1 MGSGLLTLGT
11 RAMFAN
17 QAKLDTIAHNISNA
31 STEGYSRQEVKLST
45 EGGRYTGAGFYG
57 RGVKIDTVSRAA
69 DSLLAKEY
77 NNNNAI
83 SAADQARLDKL
94 TQLEK
99 SLPTG
104 EAGVGY
110 AAGQMLNAFVD
121 VANQPQDLSARQV
134 TLSRAEELASRMRS
148 AGTQLTDLQAGTLSD
163 MKTTVAEINSLA
175 ARIADMNQKIAAFS
189 GSGHE
194 PNDLLDQRD
203 LLIKNLSE
211 KIQVSTVAA
220 DDGSLSVFVG
230 GGQQL
235 VLSNKSSVMGVVADQ
250 FDPSK
255 GRITIGISVADQHS
269 LDESLI
275 TGGSL
280 AGLLKVQNEDIDS
293 ARNLLG
299 QMATALSWRVNQQ
312 QSLGLDLSTPPTA
325 GVPLF
330 DVGPPQVLPSSKNTS
345 SLSSPPVSM
354 TIIDGRE
361 LQASDYSLIE
371 DVNSPG
377 TFTLTR
383 LSDNQVRSV
392 VNGDQVD
399 GFQINIGP
407 GVASGDKFVLRPV
420 GNAAVN
426 MKRVLDKPT
435 GIAAASPVTATVNP
449 SNKGTATVGALKVV
463 ATATMPYTP
472 VAIVFTSANI
482 AAGGEDYELRDTLG
496 NVLGTG
502 TWTPGSPIAY
512 NGFELTLNGVPNDGD
527 RMAVDP
533 TQYPSGN
540 NGNALSLL
548 ALRDEDIVGRINQGG
563 GSKAPGATVTNAY
576 SQIIGSVGVRVQ
588 DAKTSATI
596 SSTLAANS
604 LELLTNK
611 TGVNLDEEAA
621 RLIQFQQGYQAAA
634 KILQV
639 AQTVFDTLIN
649 LGR

>member
-31 STEGYSRQEVKLST
+31 STEGYSRQEVQLST
-45 EGGRYTGAGFYG
+45 ESGRYTGAGFYG
-57 RGVKIDTVSRAA
+57 RGVKVDTVSRAS
-69 DSLLAKEY
+69 DSLLAKEFNL
-77 NNNNAI
+77 NNSVA
-83 SAADQARLDKL
+83 SADQARLDKL

-99 SLPTG
+99 TLPTG
-104 EAGVGY
+104 ESGVGY
-110 AAGQMLNAFVD
+110 SAGQMLNSFVD

-134 TLSRAEELASRMRS
+134 TLSRAEELASRMRTS
-148 AGTQLTDLQAGTLSD
+148 GTQLTDLQAGTLSD

-175 ARIADMNQKIAAFS
+175 VRIADMNQKIAGFS

-235 VLSNKSSVMGVVADQ
+235 VLSNQASVMGVAQDE
-250 FDPSK
+250 FDAAK
-255 GRITIGISVADQHS
+255 GRITLGDASKQHT

-293 ARNLLG
+293 ARNQLG

-312 QSLGLDLSTPPTA
+312 QSFGLDLSTPPTA

-330 DVGPPQVLPSSKNTS
+330 DVGAPQVLPSVRNTS
-345 SLSSPPVSM
+345 SLSTPPVSM

-361 LQASDYSLIE
+361 LQASDYSLVE
-371 DVNSPG
+371 DTSSPG
-377 TFTLTR
+377 TYTLTR
-383 LSDNQVRSV
+383 LSDNQTFNV

-399 GFQINIGP
+399 GFQINIGA
-407 GVASGDKFVLRPV
+407 VAAGDKFLLRPV
-420 GNAAVN
+420 GNAASN

-435 GIAAASPVTATVNP
+435 GIAAASPVTATVDP
-449 SNKGTATVGALKVV
+449 SNKGTATVGSLKIV
-463 ATATMPYTP
+463 ATPTTPYAD
-472 VAIVFTSANI
+472 VDIVFTNAS
-482 AAGGEDYELRDTLG
+482 AGGEDYELRDSGGT
-496 NVLGTG
+496 VIGTG
-502 TWTPGSPIAY
+502 TWKPGSPIAY

-527 RMAVDP
+527 VMSVDP

-563 GSKAPGATVTNAY
+563 GSTAPGATITNAY
-576 SQIIGSVGVRVQ
+576 SQVIGSVGVRVQ

-604 LELLTNK
+604 KELLSNK

-639 AQTVFDTLIN
+639 AQTVFDTLLNIS
-649 LGR
+649 R

>member
-31 STEGYSRQEVKLST
+31 STEGYSRQEVLLST

-57 RGVKIDTVSRAA
+57 RGVKIDTVTRAS
-69 DSLLAKEY
+69 DSLLTKQFNL
-77 NNNNAI
+77 NNSV

-110 AAGQMLNAFVD
+110 SAGQMLNSFVD
-121 VANQPQDLSARQV
+121 VANQPQDLSARAV
-134 TLSRAEELASRMRS
+134 TLSRAEELASRMRT
-148 AGTQLTDLQAGTLSD
+148 AGTQLTELQAGTLSD

-175 ARIADMNQKIAAFS
+175 ARIADMNQKIAQVT

-203 LLIKNLSE
+203 LLVKNLSE
-211 KIQVSTVAA
+211 KIQISTVAA

-235 VLSNKSSVMGVVADQ
+235 VLSNTSSVMGIATDE
-250 FDPSK
+250 FDASK
-255 GRITIGISVADQHS
+255 GHLTIGGTPATQHAI
-269 LDESLI
+269 DESLI
-275 TGGSL
+275 TGGSI
-280 AGLLKVQNEDIDS
+280 AGLMRVQNEDIDS
-293 ARNLLG
+293 ARNQLG
-299 QMATALSWRVNQQ
+299 QMAAALSWRVNQQ
-312 QSLGLDLSTPPTA
+312 QSFGLDLSTPPTA
-325 GVPLF
+325 GVAMF
-330 DVGPPQVLPSSKNTS
+330 DVGTPQVLPSVKNTS
-345 SLSSPPVSM
+345 SLSNPPVSM
-354 TIIDGRE
+354 TVIDGRE
-361 LQASDYSLIE
+361 LQASDYSLVE
-371 DVNSPG
+371 DTASPG
-377 TFTLTR
+377 TYTLTR
-383 LSDNQVRSV
+383 LNDNQTWNV
-392 VNGDQVD
+392 VDGDRVD
-399 GFQINIGP
+399 GFQINIGAA
-407 GVASGDKFVLRPV
+407 VASGDKFLLRPV
-420 GNAAVN
+420 GNAATN

-435 GIAAASPVTATVNP
+435 GIAAASPVTATVDP
-449 SNKGTATVGALKVV
+449 SNKGTATVGALKIV
-463 ATATMPYTP
+463 ATPTTAYAP
-472 VAIVFTSANI
+472 VDIVFTNANV
-482 AAGGEDYELRDTLG
+482 AAGGEDYELRDSGG
-496 NVLGTG
+496 NVIGTG

-512 NGFELTLNGVPNDGD
+512 NGFELMLNGVPSDGD
-527 RMAVDP
+527 QMAVDP

-548 ALRDEDIVGRINQGG
+548 ALRDEDIVGRINQGA
-563 GSKAPGATVTNAY
+563 GSTAPGATITNAY
-576 SQIIGSVGVRVQ
+576 SQVIGSVGVRVQ

-604 LELLTNK
+604 LELLTNQ

-649 LGR
+649 IGR

>member
-31 STEGYSRQEVKLST
+31 STEGYSRQEVQLST
-45 EGGRYTGAGFYG
+45 ESGRYTGAGFYG
-57 RGVKIDTVSRAA
+57 RGVKVDTVSRAS
-69 DSLLAKEY
+69 DSLLAKEFNL
-77 NNNNAI
+77 NNSVA
-83 SAADQARLDKL
+83 SADQARLDKL

-99 SLPTG
+99 TLPTG
-104 EAGVGY
+104 ESGVGY
-110 AAGQMLNAFVD
+110 SAGQMLNSFVD

-134 TLSRAEELASRMRS
+134 TLSRAEELASRMRTS
-148 AGTQLTDLQAGTLSD
+148 GTQLTDLQAGTLSD

-175 ARIADMNQKIAAFS
+175 VRIADMNQKIAGFS

-235 VLSNKSSVMGVVADQ
+235 VLSNQASVMGVAQDE
-250 FDPSK
+250 FDAAK
-255 GRITIGISVADQHS
+255 GRITLGDASKQHT

-293 ARNLLG
+293 ARNQLG

-312 QSLGLDLSTPPTA
+312 QSFGLDLSTPPTA

-330 DVGPPQVLPSSKNTS
+330 DVGAPQVLPSVRNTS
-345 SLSSPPVSM
+345 SLSTPPVSM

-361 LQASDYSLIE
+361 LQASDYSLVE
-371 DVNSPG
+371 DTSSPG
-377 TFTLTR
+377 TYTLTR
-383 LSDNQVRSV
+383 LSDNQTFNV

-399 GFQINIGP
+399 GFQINIGA
-407 GVASGDKFVLRPV
+407 VAAGDKFLLRPV
-420 GNAAVN
+420 GNAASN

-435 GIAAASPVTATVNP
+435 GIAAASPVTATVDP
-449 SNKGTATVGALKVV
+449 SNKGTATVGSLKIV
-463 ATATMPYTP
+463 ATPTTPYAD
-472 VAIVFTSANI
+472 VDIVFSNAS
-482 AAGGEDYELRDTLG
+482 AGGEDYELRDSGGT
-496 NVLGTG
+496 VIGTG
-502 TWTPGSPIAY
+502 TWKPGSPIAY

-527 RMAVDP
+527 VMSVDP

-563 GSKAPGATVTNAY
+563 GSTAPGATITNAY
-576 SQIIGSVGVRVQ
+576 SQVIGSVGVRVQ

-604 LELLTNK
+604 KELLSNK

-639 AQTVFDTLIN
+639 AQTVFDTLLNIS
-649 LGR
+649 R

>member
-31 STEGYSRQEVKLST
+31 STEGYSRQEVQLST
-45 EGGRYTGAGFYG
+45 ESGRYTGAGFYG
-57 RGVKIDTVSRAA
+57 RGVKVDTVSRAS
-69 DSLLAKEY
+69 DSLLAKEFNL
-77 NNNNAI
+77 NNSVA
-83 SAADQARLDKL
+83 SADQARLDKL

-99 SLPTG
+99 TLPTG
-104 EAGVGY
+104 ESGVGY
-110 AAGQMLNAFVD
+110 SAGQMLNSFVD

-134 TLSRAEELASRMRS
+134 TLSRAEELASRMRTS
-148 AGTQLTDLQAGTLSD
+148 GTQLTDLQAGTLSD

-175 ARIADMNQKIAAFS
+175 VRIADMNQKIAGFS

-235 VLSNKSSVMGVVADQ
+235 VLSNQASVMGVAQDE
-250 FDPSK
+250 FDAAK
-255 GRITIGISVADQHS
+255 GRITLGDASKQHT

-293 ARNLLG
+293 ARNQLG

-312 QSLGLDLSTPPTA
+312 QSFGLDLSTPPTA

-330 DVGPPQVLPSSKNTS
+330 DVGAPQVLPSVRNTS
-345 SLSSPPVSM
+345 SLSTPPVSM

-361 LQASDYSLIE
+361 LQASDYSLVE
-371 DVNSPG
+371 DTSSPG
-377 TFTLTR
+377 TYTLTR
-383 LSDNQVRSV
+383 LSDNQTLNV

-399 GFQINIGP
+399 GFQINIGA
-407 GVASGDKFVLRPV
+407 VAAGDKFLLRPV
-420 GNAAVN
+420 GNAASN

-435 GIAAASPVTATVNP
+435 GIAAASPVTATVDP
-449 SNKGTATVGALKVV
+449 SNKGTATVGSLKIV
-463 ATATMPYTP
+463 ATPTTPYAD
-472 VAIVFTSANI
+472 VDIVFTNAS
-482 AAGGEDYELRDTLG
+482 AGGEDYELRDSGGT
-496 NVLGTG
+496 VIGTG
-502 TWTPGSPIAY
+502 TWKPGSPIAY

-527 RMAVDP
+527 VMSVDP

-563 GSKAPGATVTNAY
+563 GSTAPGATITNAY
-576 SQIIGSVGVRVQ
+576 SQVIGSVGVRVQ

-604 LELLTNK
+604 KELLSNK

-639 AQTVFDTLIN
+639 AQTVFDTLLNIS
-649 LGR
+649 R

>member
-31 STEGYSRQEVKLST
+31 STEGYSRQEVQLST
-45 EGGRYTGAGFYG
+45 ESGRYTGAGFYG
-57 RGVKIDTVSRAA
+57 RGVKVDTVSRAS
-69 DSLLAKEY
+69 DSLLAKEFNL
-77 NNNNAI
+77 NNSVA
-83 SAADQARLDKL
+83 SADQARLDKL

-99 SLPTG
+99 TLPTG
-104 EAGVGY
+104 ESGVGY
-110 AAGQMLNAFVD
+110 SAGQMLNSFVD

-134 TLSRAEELASRMRS
+134 TLSRAEELASRMRTS
-148 AGTQLTDLQAGTLSD
+148 GTQLTDLQAGTLSD

-175 ARIADMNQKIAAFS
+175 VRIADMNQKIAGFS

-235 VLSNKSSVMGVVADQ
+235 VLSNQASVMGVAQDE
-250 FDPSK
+250 FDAAK
-255 GRITIGISVADQHS
+255 GRITLGDASKQHT

-293 ARNLLG
+293 ARNQLG

-312 QSLGLDLSTPPTA
+312 QSFGLDLSTPPTA

-330 DVGPPQVLPSSKNTS
+330 DVGAPQVLPSVRNTS
-345 SLSSPPVSM
+345 SLSTPPVSM

-361 LQASDYSLIE
+361 LQASDYSLVE
-371 DVNSPG
+371 DTSSPG
-377 TFTLTR
+377 TYTLTR
-383 LSDNQVRSV
+383 LSDNQTFNV

-399 GFQINIGP
+399 GFQINIGA
-407 GVASGDKFVLRPV
+407 VAAGDKFLLRPV
-420 GNAAVN
+420 GNAASN

-435 GIAAASPVTATVNP
+435 GIAAASPVTATVDP
-449 SNKGTATVGALKVV
+449 SNKGTATVGSLKIV
-463 ATATMPYTP
+463 ATPTTPYAD
-472 VAIVFTSANI
+472 VNIVFTNAS
-482 AAGGEDYELRDTLG
+482 AGGEDYELRDSGGT
-496 NVLGTG
+496 VIGTG
-502 TWTPGSPIAY
+502 TWKPGSPIAY

-527 RMAVDP
+527 VMAVDP

-563 GSKAPGATVTNAY
+563 GSTAPGATITNAY
-576 SQIIGSVGVRVQ
+576 SQVIGSVGVRVQ

-604 LELLTNK
+604 KELLSNK

-639 AQTVFDTLIN
+639 AQTVFDTLLNIS
-649 LGR
+649 R